1 MGYIK
6 QIKLC
11 VGYYE
16 EPGQTQHREVV
27 QGTKFS
33 APGTSSSCCGVEL
46 SIEHST
52 PLHELPCP
60 ALHQTD
66 KVMCHSHKNHTKT
79 NPARGGAVKV
89 RISIA
94 QLLTCGQIY
103 PPAYQPAE
111 LHGPAARIA
120 RIERVKLRAG
130 LNETK
135 KNGSATGVARGTG
148 IQLQCS
154 IMVLNR
160 ANTLFRT
167 DCNTVFI
174 GNIKLCA
181 SGSSAIFR
189 NTCSTLIKLTAKE
202 IEISPF
208 G

>member
-1 MGYIK
+1 MRNRGRLSTERWFKGQNSVCREHQARAAAWNSLSSTLRRCTSFPARRYIK
-6 QIKLC
+6 RIKLC
-11 VGYYE
+11 ATVIRI
-16 EPGQTQHREVV
+16 TQN
-27 QGTKFS
+27 K
-33 APGTSSSCCGVEL
+33 P
-46 SIEHST
+46 ST
-52 PLHELPCP
+52 
-60 ALHQTD
+60 
-66 KVMCHSHKNHTKT
+66 
-79 NPARGGAVKV
+79 GGAVKV

-103 PPAYQPAE
+103 PPAYQPTE

-135 KNGSATGVARGTG
+135 KNGSATGVARGSG

-154 IMVLNR
+154 IVVLNR

-181 SGSSAIFR
+181 SGSSASNF
-189 NTCSTLIKLTAKE
+189 
-202 IEISPF
+202 
-208 G
+208 

>member
-1 MGYIK
+1 MRNRGRLSTERWFKGQNSVCREHQARAAAWNSLSSTLRRCTSFPARRYIK
-6 QIKLC
+6 RIKLC
-11 VGYYE
+11 ATVIRI
-16 EPGQTQHREVV
+16 TQN
-27 QGTKFS
+27 K
-33 APGTSSSCCGVEL
+33 P
-46 SIEHST
+46 ST
-52 PLHELPCP
+52 
-60 ALHQTD
+60 
-66 KVMCHSHKNHTKT
+66 
-79 NPARGGAVKV
+79 GGAVKV

-103 PPAYQPAE
+103 PPAYQPTE

-135 KNGSATGVARGTG
+135 KNGSATGVARGSG

-154 IMVLNR
+154 IVVLNR